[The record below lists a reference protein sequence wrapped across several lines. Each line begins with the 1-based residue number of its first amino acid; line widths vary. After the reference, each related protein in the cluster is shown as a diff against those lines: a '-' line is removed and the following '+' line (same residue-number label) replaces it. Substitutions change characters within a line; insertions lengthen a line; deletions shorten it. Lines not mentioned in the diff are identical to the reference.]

1 MAKAHIEY
9 PGETK
14 QTLPSLLCLGNLAS
28 LPERDRLNC
37 VEFWSEITW
46 LSHPGDG
53 DVTQWTGERGL
64 GRFPSPIHL
73 MILLS
78 TTILVCSLL
87 DFSLRVQPYS
97 RWVTSQHRRLK
108 LIDFGLCSKTLCS
121 AGSSRTG
128 GEFGDLQGPNSRT
141 HHHAGIDTSAFAFLY
156 PGD

>member
-87 DFSLRVQPYS
+87 DSFFAGAAVLEVGNKPAPTTQAHRLQIMFQNTLF
-97 RWVTSQHRRLK
+97 RWK
-108 LIDFGLCSKTLCS
+108 LSD
-121 AGSSRTG
+121 RW
-128 GEFGDLQGPNSRT
+128 
-141 HHHAGIDTSAFAFLY
+141 
-156 PGD
+156 